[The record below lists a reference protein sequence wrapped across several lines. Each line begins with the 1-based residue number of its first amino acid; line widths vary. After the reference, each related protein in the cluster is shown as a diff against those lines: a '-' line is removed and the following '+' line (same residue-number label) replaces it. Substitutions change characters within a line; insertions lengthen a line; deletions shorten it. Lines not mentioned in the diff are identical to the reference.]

1 MTKEFK
7 VGDVLVVKNC
17 FNTYKHTITRVTK
30 TQAIC
35 DVKRSDGTGYTAR
48 YRKVY
53 EDYENGK
60 FHVDPI
66 PYNMW
71 NMNEYTVVPK
81 DE

>member
-60 FHVDPI
+60 FQTMDRDEVM
-66 PYNMW
+66 YNARKAQ
-71 NMNEYTVVPK
+71 EQLY
-81 DE
+81 